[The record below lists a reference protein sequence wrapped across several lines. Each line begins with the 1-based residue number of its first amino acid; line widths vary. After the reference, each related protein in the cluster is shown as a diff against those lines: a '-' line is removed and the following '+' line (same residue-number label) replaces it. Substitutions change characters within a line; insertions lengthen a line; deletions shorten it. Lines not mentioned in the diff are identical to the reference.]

1 MPSSHACAFLYILFA
16 KHPKSEEQQC
26 VHICSRKD
34 TQKKKPPKSERNLK
48 QNTSFHIYTYKK
60 KVIYL
65 EKHIDFLHSSLT
77 TQNTPIPIKTLII
90 TNTNN

>member
-1 MPSSHACAFLYILFA
+1 MRAHML
-16 KHPKSEEQQC
+16 KKRH
-26 VHICSRKD
+26 
-34 TQKKKPPKSERNLK
+34 TKKKNPKSERNLK
-48 QNTSFHIYTYKK
+48 QNTSFHIYTYKKK